1 MDDLFEYGFT
11 KRDRPLRER
20 VPDRISALNDTEQH
34 DGNRCHQEDVNEASE
49 RVGRDD
55 AEQPQDE
62 EDDESVESIS
72 FLIVS
77 KE

>member
-20 VPDRISALNDTEQH
+20 LVPDRISALNDTEQH

-55 AEQPQDE
+55 AEQSQDDE
-62 EDDESVESIS
+62 EDDDEC
-72 FLIVS
+72 
-77 KE
+77 